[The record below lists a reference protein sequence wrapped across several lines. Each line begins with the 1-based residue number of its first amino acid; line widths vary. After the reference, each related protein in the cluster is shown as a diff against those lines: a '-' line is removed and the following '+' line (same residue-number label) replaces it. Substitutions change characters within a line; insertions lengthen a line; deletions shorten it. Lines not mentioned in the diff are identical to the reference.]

1 MKRLLGFSMLLLL
14 LYHSLGAVIVAV
26 GSWWQ
31 DQHDL
36 TERLTVYRSVDSMV
50 EFQIPLDESHDPAV
64 LHEATQ
70 EGFAY
75 NGNYYDLVS
84 VEIRDNI
91 LYISGLENKTA
102 SFWHR
107 DLLSFLKDTVHTDSD
122 ANRKAS
128 HWLKLLL
135 KDYSLNTRT
144 ILHFFLYD
152 WRTDVR
158 IPDAPVLL
166 LTRALPVFSPPP
178 EI

>member
-1 MKRLLGFSMLLLL
+1 MLLLL

-36 TERLTVYRSVDSMV
+36 TVRLTVYRSVDSMV
-50 EFQIPLDESHDPAV
+50 EFQIPLDGSHDPAV
-64 LHEATQ
+64 LHEATK

-75 NGNYYDLVS
+75 HDNYYDVVS
-84 VEIRDNI
+84 VEIRDNT
-91 LYISGLENKTA
+91 LYISGLENKAA

-107 DLLSFLKDTVHTDSD
+107 DLLSFLKDTIHTGSD
-122 ANRKAS
+122 ASRKAS

-144 ILHFFLYD
+144 VLHFFLYD
-152 WRTDVR
+152 WRADVR